1 MIQTPPSPTPPI
13 STDVH
18 VQKKLINRSWFSSF
32 FLLFIVNPVKPHSGV
47 DTILQAK
54 SSITTVNYWIY
65 IHTLL
70 LSLRVMA
77 IHTSDSPVRRVGGLE
92 VQRLICSDI
101 LFVLFCFLPVCIA
114 LMHGIWLRD
123 RMCVSASMCVYLCM
137 CMWSS
142 VGWTVISLH
151 LRCRTVVSN

>member
-1 MIQTPPSPTPPI
+1 MIQTPPSTTPPI

-70 LSLRVMA
+70 LSLRVRA

-101 LFVLFCFLPVCIA
+101 LFVIA
-114 LMHGIWLRD
+114 LMRGIWLRD